1 MDIFQSVRQNLHV
14 MSNRAEFLEG
24 RIQSI
29 KVEIAALGDLRPGAM
44 SLQYNICGNPSCR
57 CKADPPVK
65 HGPYPQ
71 VSFTW
76 HGKSS
81 SQFVRQEDVE
91 EVRQQLENY
100 HRLRDLVDEWIGL
113 ALELS
118 RLRLRERR
126 EAAVPK
132 KKPKNHKIP
141 TKIQAAPSEIEL
153 DDGGN
158 FCRCNYFRV
167 SGQKLASGG
176 VKLAGW
182 QRGFASHSG
191 SAKA

>member
-14 MSNRAEFLEG
+14 MPDRSIFLEE

-29 KVEIAALGDLRPGAM
+29 KREISALGDLRPGAL

-76 HGKSS
+76 HGKSTT
-81 SQFVRQEDVE
+81 QFVREQDVE
-91 EVRQQLENY
+91 EVQQQLANY
-100 HRLRDLVDEWIGL
+100 HQLRNLVDEWIGL

-118 RLRLRERR
+118 RLRLQLRR
-126 EAAVPK
+126 EAATVQK
-132 KKPKNHKIP
+132 KATKTAKSQQKLKPP
-141 TKIQAAPSEIEL
+141 
-153 DDGGN
+153 
-158 FCRCNYFRV
+158 
-167 SGQKLASGG
+167 GQKIT
-176 VKLAGW
+176 
-182 QRGFASHSG
+182 R
-191 SAKA
+191 

>member
-1 MDIFQSVRQNLHV
+1 MDIFQLVRQNLQV
-14 MSNRAEFLEG
+14 MPNRTEFLEG

-29 KVEIAALGDLRPGAM
+29 KGKIAALGDLRPGAM

-100 HRLRDLVDEWIGL
+100 HRLRDLVDEWISL

-132 KKPKNHKIP
+132 KKPQKPQNPNK
-141 TKIQAAPSEIEL
+141 KPSRSVR
-153 DDGGN
+153 N
-158 FCRCNYFRV
+158 RAR
-167 SGQKLASGG
+167 
-176 VKLAGW
+176 
-182 QRGFASHSG
+182 
-191 SAKA
+191 

>member
-1 MDIFQSVRQNLHV
+1 MP
-14 MSNRAEFLEG
+14 NRASFLQE

-29 KVEIAALGDLRPGAM
+29 KQEIAALGDLRPGAL

-57 CKADPPVK
+57 CKADPPLK

-81 SQFVRQEDVE
+81 SQFVRQDDVP

-100 HRLRDLVDEWIGL
+100 HRLRDLVDEWVGL

-126 EAAVPK
+126 EAAAAK
-132 KKPKNHKIP
+132 KKSPKI
-141 TKIQAAPSEIEL
+141 TKSQQKSKAL
-153 DDGGN
+153 
-158 FCRCNYFRV
+158 
-167 SGQKLASGG
+167 GQK
-176 VKLAGW
+176 
-182 QRGFASHSG
+182 
-191 SAKA
+191 